1 MNSKTTITALG
12 SNLDSDLDSNY
23 AGTVPIMDTEYD
35 YRSVESMIR
44 DKTIP
49 GVRIGLFEQPE
60 DVLTRVGANSSYDI
74 NQAYLLQ
81 LFFVVARIGD
91 YDTMVEFELLDIKD
105 VIYDW
110 AYNIDAGA
118 VTTNELLTFEWDSIG
133 RIERRDEYSLLEI
146 NFGAYRQTRL

>member
-12 SNLDSDLDSNY
+12 SNLDTYLDSNY
-23 AGTVPIMDTEYD
+23 SGAVKIMDTEYD
-35 YRSVESMIR
+35 YRSVESMAE

-49 GVRIGLFEQPE
+49 GVRIGLFEQSE
-60 DVLTRVGANSSYDI
+60 DVLVRVGANSAYDV

-91 YDTMVEFELLDIKD
+91 YDTVVEHELLDIKD
-105 VIYDW
+105 HIDDW
-110 AYNIDAGA
+110 SYNIDAGS

-133 RIERRDEYSLLEI
+133 RIERRDQYSLLEI